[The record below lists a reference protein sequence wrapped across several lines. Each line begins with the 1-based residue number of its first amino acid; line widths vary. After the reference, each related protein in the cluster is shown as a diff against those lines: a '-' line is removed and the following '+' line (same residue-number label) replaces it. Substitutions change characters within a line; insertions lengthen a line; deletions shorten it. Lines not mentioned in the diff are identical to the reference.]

1 MISRLCH
8 LAVGSTISLGF
19 ALMPSLAAAQG
30 EGLKVSSETWPRWQA
45 RIGIVAQT
53 PDRQAV
59 QLGASGSIGETTRA
73 AALLGD
79 YYFTGSGF
87 DPQRVSGGLRATT
100 GWLFGGN
107 LALGATQ
114 PSASSALSVSLLR
127 RPGLDDTQGARHS
140 AYVGVGY
147 TGLATRG
154 GWGINADL
162 GLLGSPLH
170 AGGQRLDSDI
180 TVRDY
185 RLAPA
190 ARLGVS
196 YSF

>member
-8 LAVGSTISLGF
+8 LTVGSMLATGF
-19 ALMPSLAAAQG
+19 ALLSNLAVAQS
-30 EGLKVSSETWPRWQA
+30 EGLKVSPDSWPRWQA

-59 QLGASGSIGETTRA
+59 QLGASGSSAETRA

-107 LALGATQ
+107 LALAASQ

-127 RPGLDDTQGARHS
+127 RPGLDDSQAARHA
-140 AYVGVGY
+140 AYVGIGY

-154 GWGINADL
+154 GWGFNADL
-162 GLLGSPLH
+162 GLLGSPLN
-170 AGGQRLDSDI
+170 ASGQRLDSSDI